1 MKTSSLPK
9 ISLCNAVS
17 ALFLRTLL
25 RAHKTVDTAPY
36 FLYAYVMHLIILAL
50 PYILQLA
57 LIIHIIKTNKPFY
70 WLYLIIFIPY
80 LGGAAY
86 ILLELL
92 PAVLSSR
99 EIRRAGENLARTLN
113 PSAELKKLEEQLKNQ
128 DTVNN
133 RSALAQAYIE
143 AERFTDALPLLQ
155 SCLTGPF
162 ADNASLLFLNAQALY
177 GSGRV
182 EEAAAIIEKLQKKH
196 ALSSVK
202 EKLFELQVR
211 SSLLKQPLLEDFEKL
226 WNESKNF
233 EAGFYYVKALVE
245 SDKTGEEINREK
257 ARLVIEDMQRILKTY
272 RNFSRSMGA
281 EWLKKAKALV

>member
-1 MKTSSLPK
+1 MQCGFGL
-9 ISLCNAVS
+9 A
-17 ALFLRTLL
+17 LRTLL

-155 SCLTGPF
+155 SCLAGPF
-162 ADNASLLFLNAQALY
+162 ADDASLLFLHAQALY
-177 GSGRV
+177 GCGRV
-182 EEAAAIIEKLQKKH
+182 EEAAAIVEKLQKKRVF
-196 ALSSVK
+196 SSIK

-233 EAGFYYVKALVE
+233 EAGFYYVKALAETSGSDDDAAFQNVE
-245 SDKTGEEINREK
+245 ANREK

-281 EWLKKAKALV
+281 EWLKKAKTLV